1 MDEQLGEMTDDQVMA
16 EWEETHVD
24 NLDLAA
30 GEEPP
35 AHASEYSMRHG
46 AAHKELER
54 RGYVYKPADGW
65 VMTI

>member
-1 MDEQLGEMTDDQVMA
+1 MNDQLREMTDDQVIA

-24 NLDLAA
+24 NLNLAA
-30 GEEPP
+30 GQEPP
-35 AHASEYSMRHG
+35 AHAYEHSIRHG

-54 RGYVYKPADGW
+54 RGYVYDPGDGW

>member
-1 MDEQLGEMTDDQVMA
+1 MTDDQVMA

-35 AHASEYSMRHG
+35 APEYSIRYS
-46 AAHKELER
+46 AAHNELER

-65 VMTI
+65 VMTS

>member
-1 MDEQLGEMTDDQVMA
+1 MPAVTSRTEGNDMDERLGEMTDDQVVA

-35 AHASEYSMRHG
+35 AP
-46 AAHKELER
+46 R
-54 RGYVYKPADGW
+54 R
-65 VMTI
+65 

>member
-35 AHASEYSMRHG
+35 AHAYEYSIRHG
-46 AAHKELER
+46 AAHNELER
-54 RGYVYKPADGW
+54 RGYIYKPADGW
-65 VMTI
+65 VLTS

>member
-1 MDEQLGEMTDDQVMA
+1 MNDQLREMTDDQVIA

-24 NLDLAA
+24 NLNLAA
-30 GEEPP
+30 VQQPP
-35 AHASEYSMRHG
+35 AHAYEHSIRHG

-54 RGYVYKPADGW
+54 RGYVYNPGDGW

>member
-35 AHASEYSMRHG
+35 AHAHEYSIRHG
-46 AAHKELER
+46 AAHK
-54 RGYVYKPADGW
+54 G
-65 VMTI
+65 